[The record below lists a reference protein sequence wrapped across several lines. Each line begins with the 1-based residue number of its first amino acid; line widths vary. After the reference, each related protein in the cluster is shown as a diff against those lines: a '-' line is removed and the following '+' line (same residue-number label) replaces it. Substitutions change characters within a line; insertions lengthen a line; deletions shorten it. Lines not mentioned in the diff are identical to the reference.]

1 MALILGNFICVSRPF
16 RIVSGV
22 TLNAN
27 IKIEGMGGGHH
38 CGGILALSSLQ
49 NCLNSGT
56 LEGFRA

>member
-27 IKIEGMGGGHH
+27 IKIEGMGGG
-38 CGGILALSSLQ
+38 IQLNLQ
-49 NCLNSGT
+49 KLQVKLC
-56 LEGFRA
+56 FRIVDQ